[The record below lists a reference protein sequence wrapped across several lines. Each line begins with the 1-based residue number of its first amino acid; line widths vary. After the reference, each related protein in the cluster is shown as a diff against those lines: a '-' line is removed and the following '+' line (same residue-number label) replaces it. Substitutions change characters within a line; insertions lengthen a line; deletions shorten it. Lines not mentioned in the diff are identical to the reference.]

1 MDKNEK
7 RIWQYLDGELS
18 TKQSKALEQ
27 RLASDAV
34 FMTQY
39 EAINELHSQ
48 LKKAPMESAPRDMM
62 QLIMDDVAKEKI
74 YIARQTSFIDLKYI
88 LGIFGGLNFLLLAYQ
103 LMNGSGGMVNG
114 SSLAE
119 YIGKYSSPLQGFATR
134 MPEVPSNLVPYGLAL
149 GLMLVLFWADQL
161 ANKVRPSKR
170 RI

>member
-18 TKQSKALEQ
+18 TKHSRALKQ
-27 RLASDAV
+27 RLSSDTV

-74 YIARQTSFIDLKYI
+74 YIAKQTSFIDLKYI

-103 LMNGSGGMVNG
+103 LMNGSGEMV
-114 SSLAE
+114 SRFSLGE
-119 YIGKYSSPLQGFATR
+119 YLGKYRSPLQGFTTT
-134 MPEVPSNLVPYGLAL
+134 MPEIPSNLAPYGLAL

-161 ANKVRPSKR
+161 ANKVRPRKR
-170 RI
+170 RV